1 MKKQIIQLSLT
12 LIFISAYVAVMAQP
26 GGIGG
31 GVPTGGNPPAGGGT
45 PIDGGITA
53 LLGGAAVW
61 GYRKIKKLTGDK

>member
-1 MKKQIIQLSLT
+1 MKKTIINISL
-12 LIFISAYVAVMAQP
+12 VAVMILLTVAVFAQP

-31 GVPTGGNPPAGGGT
+31 GVPVGGNPPAGGGA

-61 GYRKIKKLTGDK
+61 GYRRIKKLTAGK

>member
-1 MKKQIIQLSLT
+1 MKKSIIQLAFVILFT
-12 LIFISAYVAVMAQP
+12 GCFVIVFGQP

-31 GVPTGGNPPAGGGT
+31 GTPGGGAPSGGGA

-61 GYRKIKKLTGDK
+61 GYRRIKKLANQE